1 MPSPTGWR
9 HNLRAG
15 ACAQVSSLFG
25 HLGSQVLAFF
35 RYFGELALLHWD
47 IWKGLLRGHLSL
59 RETLKQMADIG
70 IGSLPIAVITLVF
83 SGMVLAYHVAHTASR
98 YGAGSL
104 VGYGVAESVCRELG
118 PVLVAIVVAARAGS
132 SMAAEIGTMKVTE
145 QIDALRAMAVH
156 PVDYLVAPRYVAGV
170 ILLPV
175 LAFIGDVV
183 GVLGGYAMAAISP
196 YINEATYFGSIP
208 GSVLPWEIL
217 AGLVKALVFG
227 VIIVLVGCHQ
237 GLYCEM
243 ASEEVG
249 RATTRAVV
257 YSIMII
263 YGVDLALTAVLYPV

>member
-9 HNLRAG
+9 HYLLAG
-15 ACAQVSSLFG
+15 ACAQVNSLFG

-35 RYFGELALLHWD
+35 RYFGELTLLHWHT
-47 IWKGLLRGHLSL
+47 WKGLLRGHLSL
-59 RETLKQMADIG
+59 RETVKQMADIG
-70 IGSLPIAVITLVF
+70 IGSLPIAIVTLVF

-98 YGAGSL
+98 YGAGSIL
-104 VGYGVAESVCRELG
+104 GYGVAESVVRELG

-132 SMAAEIGTMKVTE
+132 AMAAEIGTMKVTE
-145 QIDALRAMAVH
+145 QVDALRAMAVH

-175 LAFIGDVV
+175 LAFVGDVV
-183 GVLGGYAMAAISP
+183 GVLGGYFMAAISP
-196 YINEATYFGSIP
+196 YINEATYFASIP
-208 GSVLPWEIL
+208 GNVTPWEVS
-217 AGLVKALVFG
+217 AGLIKAVVFG
-227 VIIVLVGCHQ
+227 MVIALVGCHQ

-249 RATTRAVV
+249 HATTRSVV

-263 YGVDLALTAVLYPV
+263 YEFDLLLTAVLYPV